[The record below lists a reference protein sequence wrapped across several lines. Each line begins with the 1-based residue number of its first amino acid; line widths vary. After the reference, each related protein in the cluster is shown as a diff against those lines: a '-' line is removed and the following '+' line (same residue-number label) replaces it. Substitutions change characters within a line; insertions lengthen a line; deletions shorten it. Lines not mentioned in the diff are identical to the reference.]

1 LVFFAAFSVAAP
13 KMVSAR
19 KKNAPDVFRD
29 RLRVSALSP
38 TAARVARFIDQHR
51 ATANASSAAKLAA
64 RTGTSDATVVRTVQA
79 LGFEGLPELKEALV
93 AGLEQRSTPADHMKK
108 TLAEVGEDSSRS
120 IDNVFDTHRRAP
132 DELGSAEVKARITT
146 AISRLHWAERIVVF
160 GIGSSAAGALRDDL
174 AQPQW
179 PQGACP
185 RHDGEIAGG
194 SAARSERTRCPARP
208 FLRAALSRGDR
219 DFSEAHALQLPVIL
233 VTDTLDRRLAQR
245 ADVVVP
251 ARRCKAGRVALH
263 GATFVVLEA
272 IVLGL
277 AASDRERSLRT
288 LQRLNSLR
296 EIVDGTNATRG

>member
-1 LVFFAAFSVAAP
+1 
-13 KMVSAR
+13 MVSAR

-29 RLRVSALSP
+29 RLRVSPLSP

-51 ATANASSAAKLAA
+51 ATAIASSAAKLAA
-64 RTGTSDATVVRTVQA
+64 RTGTFDATVVRTVQA

-108 TLAEVGEDSSRS
+108 TLAEVGEDSSRA
-120 IDNVFDTHRRAP
+120 IDNVFDTHRRAL
-132 DELGSAEVKARITT
+132 DELGSAEVEARITT

-160 GIGSSAAGALRDDL
+160 GIGPSAPLAHYVTILLNRNGRNARALDTTGRSLADQLLDLNERDAL
-174 AQPQW
+174 LVLSYGRPY
-179 PQGACP
+179 
-185 RHDGEIAGG
+185 REVIA
-194 SAARSERTRCPARP
+194 T
-208 FLRAALSRGDR
+208 
-219 DFSEAHALQLPVIL
+219 FSVAHALQLPVIL
-233 VTDTLDRRLAQR
+233 LTDTLDRRLAQR

-251 ARRCKAGRVALH
+251 ARRGKAGRVALH